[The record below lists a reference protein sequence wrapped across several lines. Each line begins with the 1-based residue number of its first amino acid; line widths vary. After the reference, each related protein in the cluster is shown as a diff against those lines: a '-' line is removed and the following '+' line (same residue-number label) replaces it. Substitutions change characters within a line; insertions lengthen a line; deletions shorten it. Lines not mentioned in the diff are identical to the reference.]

1 MTALLIVDDE
11 ADIADTLK
19 AYLEY
24 VGYQA
29 SVAYDGRDALAKV
42 FEAPPDLIITDMMMP
57 RMSGRELIHQL
68 EANPLLQS
76 IPIIV
81 MSAQQQPDGY
91 PFLRK
96 PFHPDELVTE
106 IRRVLDHRH

>member
-1 MTALLIVDDE
+1 MTTLLIVDDE

-19 AYLEY
+19 TYLEF
-24 VGYQA
+24 VGFQA
-29 SVAYDGRDALAKV
+29 NVAYDGREALSKV

-57 RMSGRELIHQL
+57 RMSGRELIRQL
-68 EANPLLQS
+68 EANPLLCS

-96 PFHPDELVTE
+96 PFHPEELVSE
-106 IRRVLDHRH
+106 IRRVLDGGH

>member
-1 MTALLIVDDE
+1 MSTLLIVDDE

-19 AYLEY
+19 AYLEF

-29 SVAYDGRDALAKV
+29 SVAYDGREALSKV

-57 RMSGRELIHQL
+57 RMSGRELIQKL
-68 EANPLLQS
+68 AANPLLRS

-81 MSAQQQPDGY
+81 MSAQQQPNGY

-96 PFHPDELVTE
+96 PFHPEELVAE
-106 IRRVLDHRH
+106 IRRVLSNEH